1 MHRCTIVFDYRL
13 PETVLSLHLYVA
25 LLETSKGRLSH
36 SFYVV
41 GHMQPTLVFT
51 GLLEDLIQTFNY
63 FQDPDCASLE
73 ADDVWACRIL
83 IGWQVSRNRARS
95 DSRAQST
102 NHEKT
107 QSAKYKAGKAQTAAA
122 ATLFIILTLCFT
134 SAFLLQLR
142 SVAAGSQTRCN
153 TSGTLPP
160 SDNSAHCRL
169 TDRPR
174 SGAGSRSALSA
185 RPDIPRAPHTNI
197 HAGHGAFHVRRSGR
211 TPRRK
216 LTRPSGSPEVN
227 TLC

>member
-1 MHRCTIVFDYRL
+1 MHRWTIVFDYRL
-13 PETVLSLHLYVA
+13 LETVLSLHLYVA

-83 IGWQVSRNRARS
+83 IGWQESRNRAGS

-102 NHEKT
+102 KKPRAQKMKH
-107 QSAKYKAGKAQTAAA
+107 GKHRQRLQRRFSSFNS
-122 ATLFIILTLCFT
+122 LF
-134 SAFLLQLR
+134 QLFYY
-142 SVAAGSQTRCN
+142 SIALSGSQTRCN

-211 TPRRK
+211 TPNTPRRK
-216 LTRPSGSPEVN
+216 LTRPSGSPEVD

>member
-1 MHRCTIVFDYRL
+1 MTFE
-13 PETVLSLHLYVA
+13 PAE
-25 LLETSKGRLSH
+25 
-36 SFYVV
+36 FW
-41 GHMQPTLVFT
+41 LV
-51 GLLEDLIQTFNY
+51 DK
-63 FQDPDCASLE
+63 
-73 ADDVWACRIL
+73 WARTEHGAIAEL
-83 IGWQVSRNRARS
+83 RVRK
-95 DSRAQST
+95 

>member
-1 MHRCTIVFDYRL
+1 MTFE
-13 PETVLSLHLYVA
+13 PAE
-25 LLETSKGRLSH
+25 
-36 SFYVV
+36 FW
-41 GHMQPTLVFT
+41 LV
-51 GLLEDLIQTFNY
+51 DK
-63 FQDPDCASLE
+63 
-73 ADDVWACRIL
+73 WAGTEQGAIAELR
-83 IGWQVSRNRARS
+83 VRK
-95 DSRAQST
+95 

-122 ATLFIILTLCFT
+122 ATPFIIFN
-134 SAFLLQLR
+134 
-142 SVAAGSQTRCN
+142 SVSPQFFYYSFALSRLAQTRCN

-211 TPRRK
+211 TPNTPRRK